1 MSALSGG
8 KAMGAFCT
16 ASALDHREPA
26 KAAVT
31 VATHR
36 LRELVE
42 RPLAIP
48 EYQRRYCW
56 GPEQVAMLLADIEQ
70 RLQPAEATSP
80 QTPLFLGTI
89 ILHQEPAEI
98 TDTKDHLVDGQQRCL
113 TLVLLLH
120 ALGVNEPLAVKQ
132 MLQAEFPDSQSQ
144 QNLAANFQQIKHYL
158 ATEPGIRLQNDK
170 LALLDQLQ
178 FVVIS
183 ISSIDQAFAFFDSQN
198 TSGKRLS
205 DFDLLKARHLRAVVS
220 DASVG
225 IGCSNLWEAYERQK
239 VGNGQRLAYFLTEQ
253 ILARTRLRQRGRK
266 VDDLQLVKEFAVQ
279 TPKPTAD
286 SPKTIQLSPPTAVS
300 FYRDW
305 NVSYEASQAEAG
317 AFTFTTQVNVQG
329 KQIAIE
335 ERSLPRLPLQLN
347 QPLLGGEQFFF
358 YIAKYTELYKQH
370 FPLDITSGD
379 AMLAEP
385 EQQNT
390 TLHGRLLQLHRAV
403 EQGQDAGY
411 SRLIEIW
418 LAMLVFYL
426 DRFAEDERFASFATL
441 ADQYVFSLRITEGS
455 LRRSTVENHFATNE
469 IFVDLLQCPSS
480 LQAVALI
487 EKLSGKQAQA
497 LLKFEPAQV
506 EKTKKRPVIR
516 RYLKAFASTYAAG
529 NSPHLNSHTSLA
541 TVLHAKFF
549 KDEQHA

>member
-1 MSALSGG
+1 MTGS
-8 KAMGAFCT
+8 
-16 ASALDHREPA
+16 DV
-26 KAAVT
+26 VT
-31 VATHR
+31 VTTHT
-36 LRELVE
+36 LRELAE

-56 GPEQVAMLLADIEQ
+56 GPEQVASLLADIEQ
-70 RLQPAEATSP
+70 QLQPPESAVP
-80 QTPLFLGTI
+80 QAPLFLGTI
-89 ILHQEPAEI
+89 ILHQEPADI
-98 TDTKDHLVDGQQRCL
+98 TGTKDHLVDGQQRCL

-120 ALGVNEPLAVKQ
+120 ALGMSEPLAVKQ
-132 MLQAEFPDSQSQ
+132 LLQAEFPDSQSQ
-144 QNLAANFQQIKHYL
+144 QSLAANSQQIMRYL
-158 ATEPGIRLQNDK
+158 ATEPGIRLQRNK
-170 LALLDQLQ
+170 LALLERLQ

-183 ISSIDQAFAFFDSQN
+183 ITSIDQAFAFFDSQN

-205 DFDLLKARHLRAVVS
+205 DFDLLKARHLRAVIS

-253 ILARTRLRQRGRK
+253 ILARTRFRQRGNK

-279 TPKPTAD
+279 APKPTAD
-286 SPKTIQLSPPTAVS
+286 GPKTIQLSPPTAVS

-305 NVSYEASQAEAG
+305 NVSHDANHSEADV
-317 AFTFTTQVNVQG
+317 FTFTTLVNVNGSQV
-329 KQIAIE
+329 AVE
-335 ERSLPRLPLQLN
+335 ERSVSRLPLQLN

-370 FPLDITSGD
+370 FPLDITSGNST
-379 AMLAEP
+379 LVEP
-385 EQQNT
+385 EQQNA

-469 IFVDLLQCPSS
+469 IFADLLQCPSS

-487 EKLSGKQAQA
+487 EKLSGTQAQA

>member
-1 MSALSGG
+1 MTGG
-8 KAMGAFCT
+8 
-16 ASALDHREPA
+16 D
-26 KAAVT
+26 AVT

-36 LRELVE
+36 LRELVQ
-42 RPLAIP
+42 RPLVIP

-56 GPEQVAMLLADIEQ
+56 GPEQVELLLADIEQ
-70 RLQPAEATSP
+70 QINAAGAP
-80 QTPLFLGTI
+80 PLFLGTV
-89 ILHQEPAEI
+89 ILHLEVATGAESS
-98 TDTKDHLVDGQQRCL
+98 KDNLVDGQQRCL

-120 ALGVNEPLAVKQ
+120 ALGMSEPLAVKQ
-132 MLQAEFPDSQSQ
+132 LLQAEFPDSQSQ
-144 QNLAANFQQIKHYL
+144 QNLAANSQQIKRYL
-158 ATEPGIRLQNDK
+158 ATESGIRLQSNK
-170 LALLDQLQ
+170 LALLDKLQ

-183 ISSIDQAFAFFDSQN
+183 ITSIDQAFAFFDSQN

-225 IGCSNLWEAYERQK
+225 IGCSNLWETYERQK

-286 SPKTIQLSPPTAVS
+286 NPKTIQLSPPTAVS

-317 AFTFTTQVNVQG
+317 AFTFTTQVNAHG

-370 FPLDITSGD
+370 FPLDITLGD
-379 AMLAEP
+379 STLAEP
-385 EQQNT
+385 AQQAKT
-390 TLHGRLLQLHRAV
+390 PHGHLLQLHRAV
-403 EQGQDAGY
+403 EQAQSAGY

-418 LAMLVFYL
+418 LALLVFYL
-426 DRFAEDERFASFATL
+426 DRFAEDKHFSSFVTL
-441 ADQYVFSLRITEGS
+441 ADQYVFSLRISEGS
-455 LRRSTVENHFATNE
+455 LRRNTVENHFAANQV
-469 IFVDLLQCPSS
+469 FADLLQCPSS

-487 EKLSGKQAQA
+487 ENLSSQQAQA

-506 EKTKKRPVIR
+506 EKTKKSPVIR
-516 RYLKAFASTYAAG
+516 RYLKAFVSTYSADDR
-529 NSPHLNSHTSLA
+529 PHLNSHTSLA

-549 KDEQHA
+549 KDEQYA

>member
-70 RLQPAEATSP
+70 WLQPAEATSP
-80 QTPLFLGTI
+80 QAPLFLGTI

-132 MLQAEFPDSQSQ
+132 LLQAEFPDSQSQ

-253 ILARTRLRQRGRK
+253 ILARTRVRQRGNK

-279 TPKPTAD
+279 APKPTAD
-286 SPKTIQLSPPTAVS
+286 GPKTIQLSPPTAVS

-305 NVSYEASQAEAG
+305 NVSHDANHSEADV
-317 AFTFTTQVNVQG
+317 FTFTTLVNVNGSQV
-329 KQIAIE
+329 AVE
-335 ERSLPRLPLQLN
+335 ERSVSRLPLQLN

-370 FPLDITSGD
+370 FPLDITSGNST
-379 AMLAEP
+379 LVEP
-385 EQQNT
+385 EQQNA

-469 IFVDLLQCPSS
+469 IFADLLQCPSS

-487 EKLSGKQAQA
+487 EKLSGTQAQA

>member
-1 MSALSGG
+1 MN
-8 KAMGAFCT
+8 GA
-16 ASALDHREPA
+16 D
-26 KAAVT
+26 AVT
-31 VATHR
+31 VATQT
-36 LRELVE
+36 LDELIQ

-56 GPEQVAMLLADIEQ
+56 GPEEVALLLADIE
-70 RLQPAEATSP
+70 LQFTPAEAGKP
-80 QTPLFLGTI
+80 DAPPAPLFLGTL
-89 ILHQEPAEI
+89 ILHQE
-98 TDTKDHLVDGQQRCL
+98 TDETTATKDYLVDGQQRCL

-120 ALGVNEPLAVKQ
+120 ALGQSEPAVEKL
-132 MLQAEFPDSQSQ
+132 LQAQFTDSQSQ
-144 QNLAANFQQIKHYL
+144 QSLASNFAHIKRYL
-158 ATEPGIRLQNDK
+158 STEPGIRLQAGK
-170 LALLDQLQ
+170 QELLKKLQ

-183 ISSIDQAFAFFDSQN
+183 ITSIDQAFAFFDSQN

-220 DASVG
+220 DDSVG
-225 IGCSNLWEAYERQK
+225 IGCSHLWEAYEQQK

-253 ILARTRLRQRGRK
+253 ILARTRIRQRGKK
-266 VDDLQLVKEFAVQ
+266 VDDLLLVKEFAVQ
-279 TPKPTAD
+279 LPKPDLKSTVC

-305 NVSYEASQAEAG
+305 NVSYDANHAEAD
-317 AFTFTTQVNVQG
+317 AFTFTTQVTMHGQL
-329 KQIAIE
+329 IAFE
-335 ERSLPRLPLQLN
+335 ERSLTRLPLQLN
-347 QPLLGGEQFFF
+347 QPLLGGDQFFF

-370 FPLDITSGD
+370 FPLDITSSD

-385 EQQNT
+385 EQQNAS
-390 TLHGRLLQLHRAV
+390 LHGRLLQLHRAV

-455 LRRSTVENHFATNE
+455 LRRSTVENHFADNE
-469 IFVDLLQCPSS
+469 IFAELLQCPSS

>member
-70 RLQPAEATSP
+70 WLQPAEATSP
-80 QTPLFLGTI
+80 QAPLFLGTI

-132 MLQAEFPDSQSQ
+132 LLQAEFPDSQSQ

-253 ILARTRLRQRGRK
+253 ILARTRVRQRGNK
-266 VDDLQLVKEFAVQ
+266 VDDLQLVKEFGVQ
-279 TPKPTAD
+279 APKPTAD
-286 SPKTIQLSPPTAVS
+286 GPKTIQLSPPTAVS

-305 NVSYEASQAEAG
+305 NVSHDANHSEADV
-317 AFTFTTQVNVQG
+317 FTFTTLVNVNGSQV
-329 KQIAIE
+329 AVE
-335 ERSLPRLPLQLN
+335 ERSVSRLPLQLN

-370 FPLDITSGD
+370 FPLDITSGNST
-379 AMLAEP
+379 LVEP
-385 EQQNT
+385 EQQNA

-426 DRFAEDERFASFATL
+426 DRFAEDERFTSFATL

-469 IFVDLLQCPSS
+469 IFADLLQCPSS

-487 EKLSGKQAQA
+487 EKLSGTQAQA

-549 KDEQHA
+549 KDEQYA